1 VGHTQLLSLSIDSAV
16 KKCAPKET
24 KLKEKKRKKRTGR
37 QRKEMYQYGPPYLD
51 KFYNKIVSSKL
62 SK

>member
-1 VGHTQLLSLSIDSAV
+1 VHL
-16 KKCAPKET
+16 KKQNLKKKKE
-24 KLKEKKRKKRTGR
+24 KKRTGR